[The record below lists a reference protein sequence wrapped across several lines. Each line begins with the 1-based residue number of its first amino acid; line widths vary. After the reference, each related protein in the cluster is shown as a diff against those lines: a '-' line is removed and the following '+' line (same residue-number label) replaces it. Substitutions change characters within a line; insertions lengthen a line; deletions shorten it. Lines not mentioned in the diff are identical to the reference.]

1 MRVGGNISRQESPVS
16 HKIAY
21 ASATKEQESAA
32 AQPSRRSPFFWR
44 GCMRIELIRQV
55 LSLPQTVLKT
65 AGHTSTHPPPWKSY
79 SYKRRPGRR
88 RSALPPCAAVPVK
101 TFQHQQRTVARGAE
115 EVAEGRERERL
126 VVGKISA
133 HERAGAH
140 VDLAVQAEP
149 RRKRDQLAAGEQA
162 LEHTLRLGA
171 VALRQSGRA
180 RGPCARDAGP
190 PRGKSAGSSVRR
202 AVWRLV

>member
-1 MRVGGNISRQESPVS
+1 MEKLFVQAPPR
-16 HKIAY
+16 
-21 ASATKEQESAA
+21 A
-32 AQPSRRSPFFWR
+32 AQ
-44 GCMRIELIRQV
+44 I
-55 LSLPQTVLKT
+55 
-65 AGHTSTHPPPWKSY
+65 
-79 SYKRRPGRR
+79 
-88 RSALPPCAAVPVK
+88 ALPPRAVVPVK

-126 VVGKISA
+126 VVGKLSA

-171 VALRQSGRA
+171 VLCVKAGEHAVRALGTQVRRTVKRQQLGAQGGLTSGVAHGKVREGVALRGEAELPLAHEEREQ
-180 RGPCARDAGP
+180 
-190 PRGKSAGSSVRR
+190 SVRALRLDSAEKPLTQLRR
-202 AVWRLV
+202 ADARVERVFAW

>member
-1 MRVGGNISRQESPVS
+1 MEKLFVQTPSR
-16 HKIAY
+16 
-21 ASATKEQESAA
+21 A
-32 AQPSRRSPFFWR
+32 AQ
-44 GCMRIELIRQV
+44 I
-55 LSLPQTVLKT
+55 
-65 AGHTSTHPPPWKSY
+65 
-79 SYKRRPGRR
+79 
-88 RSALPPCAAVPVK
+88 ALPPRAAVPVK
-101 TFQHQQRTVARGAE
+101 TFEHQQRTVARGAE

-171 VALRQSGRA
+171 VLCVKAGEHAVRALGTQ
-180 RGPCARDAGP
+180 
-190 PRGKSAGSSVRR
+190 VRR
-202 AVWRLV
+202 AVKRQQLGAQG